1 MIDKHAGWLC
11 SESGGQSAAC
21 ALALS
26 EQTLLKPFSRALCI
40 TAPSQWMCLLE
51 CFTAQQHLEV
61 FHHLQAELLDGAFE
75 KGWYSFTSL

>member
-11 SESGGQSAAC
+11 SKSGGQSAAC

-26 EQTLLKPFSRALCI
+26 EQTLLKPFSRALCV

-51 CFTAQQHLEV
+51 RSTAQQHLEV
-61 FHHLQAELLDGAFE
+61 TASPATRAGNVSQEHG
-75 KGWYSFTSL
+75 